1 MFFLKRWMNPLG
13 GPVASLRYVAF
24 WVRVEG
30 EDVAMAG
37 LESLKA

>member
-13 GPVASLRYVAF
+13 GLVGSLRYVAF
-24 WVRVEG
+24 WLRIEG
-30 EDVAMAG
+30 DDVAMAG